1 MVMTNRMGGQPSE
14 NRVLIIDDDA
24 AVRRTWTI
32 VAEAAGFEA
41 RATDDADLVREHLA
55 SWRPR
60 LVILDLHMPGRDGI
74 QFLGDLGAQK
84 CKAAVV
90 LATASDSRT
99 IAAAVQVGR
108 ERGLNMAGT
117 LQKPFQLD
125 RLRALLGRFLTLPQP
140 SPGEL
145 AAAIDGHQLFLEYQP
160 KVDCRRRI
168 VSGVEALV
176 RWQHPTHGRLVPHQ
190 FIPMAEESG
199 LIEPLTN
206 WVFGAAV
213 EQAAA
218 WRGAGLMLD
227 VAVNIS
233 ARNLD
238 KGDLPDR
245 LAKRCDEF
253 GVDLD
258 TIILEVT
265 ENSAMR
271 DALHALEVLTRLRVK
286 GFRLAMDDF
295 GTAYSSLVQLQR
307 MPFSELKIDRS
318 FVINMAHEYS
328 CEVIARIVID
338 LARDLGLKSVAEG
351 VENEQTWEA
360 LRVMGCDAA
369 QGHHLSHPLPADRIA
384 PLIERGVLEAALPD

>member
-145 AAAIDGHQLFLEYQP
+145 AAAIDDHQLFLEYQP
-160 KVDCRRRI
+160 
-168 VSGVEALV
+168 
-176 RWQHPTHGRLVPHQ
+176 
-190 FIPMAEESG
+190 
-199 LIEPLTN
+199 
-206 WVFGAAV
+206 
-213 EQAAA
+213 
-218 WRGAGLMLD
+218 
-227 VAVNIS
+227 
-233 ARNLD
+233 
-238 KGDLPDR
+238 
-245 LAKRCDEF
+245 
-253 GVDLD
+253 
-258 TIILEVT
+258 
-265 ENSAMR
+265 
-271 DALHALEVLTRLRVK
+271 EVLTRLRVK

-328 CEVIARIVID
+328 REVIARIVID

>member
-108 ERGLNMAGT
+108 ERGLNLAGT
-117 LQKPFQLD
+117 LQTPFQL
-125 RLRALLGRFLTLPQP
+125 
-140 SPGEL
+140 
-145 AAAIDGHQLFLEYQP
+145 
-160 KVDCRRRI
+160 
-168 VSGVEALV
+168 
-176 RWQHPTHGRLVPHQ
+176 
-190 FIPMAEESG
+190 
-199 LIEPLTN
+199 
-206 WVFGAAV
+206 
-213 EQAAA
+213 
-218 WRGAGLMLD
+218 
-227 VAVNIS
+227 
-233 ARNLD
+233 
-238 KGDLPDR
+238 DR

-318 FVINMAHEYS
+318 FVINMAH
-328 CEVIARIVID
+328 
-338 LARDLGLKSVAEG
+338 
-351 VENEQTWEA
+351 
-360 LRVMGCDAA
+360 
-369 QGHHLSHPLPADRIA
+369 
-384 PLIERGVLEAALPD
+384 